1 MIPFGL
7 TTGPK
12 VCQIV
17 FKPLLVKWRRD
28 GIISL
33 IFYDDGIFGC
43 ESYNSCKIAS
53 DLIYSDLIKANVL
66 PNPKKSQWEPVKSIE
81 WLGFEWDMENGGVK
95 VTEKRLEKFFERIQ
109 IVKNIYPFVTP
120 RSIARIVG
128 SLISM
133 HLVIGDVCM
142 LRTRYLQNIVNYKH
156 VMEVGW
162 DRRVNVN
169 HIDVGPLIVDEI
181 KWLEQN
187 IPILNF
193 RSFFPEIKA
202 RRILYGDASDFAVG
216 GYLLD
221 GTAKKPFNSDLPDSL
236 VEKSSGERELFAIK
250 CAILT
255 FGEELNGSSVLYKTD
270 SKVAETVCRKGS
282 PKLYLHKYI
291 VDILDLCK
299 RFDIQLCVV
308 WISRD
313 LNEIADYYSKASDT
327 DSWTTRSRFFEKIKT
342 LSGLNFSLDAFAN
355 VENTKVPRF
364 YSKHHCPSS
373 LGIDALAHSWQG
385 EAVWACP
392 PVKLLVQTF
401 FHMKNCKA
409 KGVVILPEWIS
420 LPVWPL
426 FRSPSFAPFIRGIWS
441 FPGYLYLKSNDK
453 NCIFNENFRGAIRVC
468 KFDFSC

>member
-66 PNPKKSQWEPVKSIE
+66 PNPMKSQWEPVKSIE

-202 RRILYGDASDFAVG
+202 RRILPWAVIFW
-216 GYLLD
+216 
-221 GTAKKPFNSDLPDSL
+221 TAPP
-236 VEKSSGERELFAIK
+236 KSRSIPT
-250 CAILT
+250 CLT
-255 FGEELNGSSVLYKTD
+255 
-270 SKVAETVCRKGS
+270 
-282 PKLYLHKYI
+282 H
-291 VDILDLCK
+291 
-299 RFDIQLCVV
+299 
-308 WISRD
+308 
-313 LNEIADYYSKASDT
+313 
-327 DSWTTRSRFFEKIKT
+327 
-342 LSGLNFSLDAFAN
+342 
-355 VENTKVPRF
+355 
-364 YSKHHCPSS
+364 
-373 LGIDALAHSWQG
+373 
-385 EAVWACP
+385 
-392 PVKLLVQTF
+392 
-401 FHMKNCKA
+401 
-409 KGVVILPEWIS
+409 
-420 LPVWPL
+420 
-426 FRSPSFAPFIRGIWS
+426 
-441 FPGYLYLKSNDK
+441 
-453 NCIFNENFRGAIRVC
+453 
-468 KFDFSC
+468 